1 MDQQKKEK
9 KQIQKIQLKEYHSKI
24 YLEKER
30 KKYKNEEVVFI
41 LPNGKEV

>member
-1 MDQQKKEK
+1 MGQQKKEK
-9 KQIQKIQLKEYHSKI
+9 KQIQKIQLEEYHSKI

-30 KKYKNEEVVFI
+30 KKHKGVEVVFI